1 MTEKWQIYVVFFVIC
16 VNYTVA
22 SSVENVTVVEFN
34 SKRDPTGTENFL
46 TLETG
51 VVALLLILISPRAI

>member
-1 MTEKWQIYVVFFVIC
+1 MTEKWQNFIVFFVIC

-22 SSVENVTVVEFN
+22 SENVTVVEFN

-46 TLETG
+46 T
-51 VVALLLILISPRAI
+51 